1 MRTVRFV
8 LTGLGNVGRN
18 FLEIV
23 HERRALL
30 RERHG
35 LELHAVGVADSG
47 GAAVDPLGLD
57 LEALVS
63 FKRERRSVALLPRVG
78 RPGLSGL
85 DLVREAAADVLL
97 EATPTSVKDG
107 QPGLDIVRAALER
120 GLPAVLASK
129 GPLVLAYEQLA
140 AMSDLE
146 APGRPALRFS
156 GAVCGAMPTVNL
168 GRRDLALARFSLL
181 EGVLNSTSHLLL
193 CRMGQGATYE
203 EALAEAQAIGIAEP
217 DPSLDVDG
225 WDTANK
231 LVILANA
238 VLRVPTKLADV
249 QVTGMRGVTRA
260 ELDAARASGGQVLL
274 LARAEPRG
282 RRWELTVR
290 PTAVSAEHPL
300 SRLGPREMG
309 LVYRSDLHGV
319 MTLING
325 GAGPGGA
332 SAAMLRDLLDLPLP
346 SQEGAEQTLGAPAGG
361 GAPEPV
367 HLQGCAE

>member
-18 FLEIV
+18 FLEIIR
-23 HERRALL
+23 ERGALL

-35 LELHAVGVADSG
+35 LELRAVGVTDSG
-47 GAAVDPLGLD
+47 GSAVDPEGLD
-57 LEALVS
+57 LEALIA
-63 FKRERRSVALLPRVG
+63 FKHERRSVSQLPRVG
-78 RPGLSGL
+78 RPRLSGWE
-85 DLVREAAADVLL
+85 LVRQAEMDVLL
-97 EATPTSVKDG
+97 EASPTSLKDG
-107 QPGLDIVRAALER
+107 QPGLNIVRAALER
-120 GLPAVLASK
+120 GLPAVVASK
-129 GPLVLAYEQLA
+129 GPLVLAYAELA

-146 APGRPALRFS
+146 VPGRPALRFS

-168 GRRDLALARFSLL
+168 GRRDLALAKFGLM
-181 EGVLNSTSHLLL
+181 EGVLNATSHLLL
-193 CRMGQGATYE
+193 SRMGQGATYE
-203 EALAEAQAIGIAEP
+203 EALAEAQALGIAEP

-249 QVTGMRGVTRA
+249 QVTGMRQVTRA
-260 ELDAARASGGQVLL
+260 ELDAARAQGGQLLL

-282 RRWELTVR
+282 RRWELSVR

-309 LVYRSDLHGV
+309 IVYRSDLHGV

-325 GAGPGGA
+325 EAGPWGA
-332 SAAMLRDLLDLPLP
+332 SASMLRDLLDLPLP
-346 SQEGAEQTLGAPAGG
+346 S
-361 GAPEPV
+361 
-367 HLQGCAE
+367 